1 MNVGKKNI
9 ILAIV
14 LCVSITV
21 IGVSFAYFTSGVS
34 VTGEGAKASMTPGD
48 MLKVEYDAGEETIHL
63 ENAIPGTKDE
73 KNFSVTIT
81 PTQTE
86 KAVTYAINLEID
98 ENTFETCDSNN
109 QTATNM
115 CTLNSEEL
123 TYDLKDNSGM
133 SIASGNLTEKSG
145 TITLKNENKTV
156 DAQTVLNYTL
166 VLEYKN
172 TGADQNHNANKKLN
186 GKIKVVFAEEN

>member
-81 PTQTE
+81 P
-86 KAVTYAINLEID
+86 
-98 ENTFETCDSNN
+98 
-109 QTATNM
+109 
-115 CTLNSEEL
+115 
-123 TYDLKDNSGM
+123 
-133 SIASGNLTEKSG
+133 
-145 TITLKNENKTV
+145 
-156 DAQTVLNYTL
+156 L
-166 VLEYKN
+166 VK
-172 TGADQNHNANKKLN
+172 
-186 GKIKVVFAEEN
+186 